1 MQLYGLLHAA
11 RWKRGKLMMLVPLYR
26 LQLDRQRFLA
36 QKSLEKSKG

>member
-1 MQLYGLLHAA
+1 
-11 RWKRGKLMMLVPLYR
+11 MMLVPLYR